1 MALPYL
7 QSYNDPK
14 IEKAYQRF
22 LKGETQRAIAKALKI
37 PPRTIARYC
46 KKDGWL
52 AERQARHVAAES
64 PNVAAVAADA
74 TAPAANAT
82 AEHESRAASSETTC
96 SPWSAKRGASPT
108 RSRRRTRRRRNRI
121 QFAR

>member
-1 MALPYL
+1 MRGRRWIDRRSWVSRLPPGRIPRRLLMALPYL

-52 AERQARHVAAES
+52 AERQARNVAADA
-64 PNVAAVAADA
+64 PNVAAVAAEA

-82 AEHESRAASSETTC
+82 AEHESRA
-96 SPWSAKRGASPT
+96 
-108 RSRRRTRRRRNRI
+108 
-121 QFAR
+121 